1 MAEYKVGVLGGTFD
15 PVHLGHL
22 IVAEDV
28 RQKLGLQEVLFIPAG
43 RPRLKDNKSISE
55 AEHRLEMVILAT
67 ASNPYL
73 NVSTIEIER
82 PGPSYSV
89 DTVVEL
95 KAGLGAGAKIFFI
108 AGYDTLADLHLWK
121 DPRRLVEMCQV
132 VAVARPGHNKLDLRP
147 LESGVRGTS
156 ERIMKV
162 EVPQIDISATGIRQ
176 RVARGLS
183 IRYLVPE
190 AVEDYI
196 TANNLY
202 VQGGRGN

>member
-132 VAVARPGHNKLDLRP
+132 VAVARPGRNKLDLRP
-147 LESGVRGTS
+147 LEYGVRGAS

-196 TANNLY
+196 AANNLY
-202 VQGGRGN
+202 VQGGRGS

>member
-1 MAEYKVGVLGGTFD
+1 MADYKVGILGGTFD

-22 IVAEDV
+22 IVAEDI
-28 RQKLGLQEVLFIPAG
+28 RQRLGLQEVLFIPAG
-43 RPRLKDNKSISE
+43 LPRLKDNKSISE

-89 DTVVEL
+89 DTVIEL

-147 LESGVRGTS
+147 LESGVRGAS

-190 AVEDYI
+190 GVEDYI
-196 TANNLY
+196 AANNLY
-202 VQGGRGN
+202 VQGGRGS

>member
-89 DTVVEL
+89 DTVIEL

-121 DPRRLVEMCQV
+121 DPRRLVELCQV
-132 VAVARPGHNKLDLRP
+132 VAVARPGHNKMDLRP
-147 LESGVRGTS
+147 LESGVRGAAD
-156 ERIMKV
+156 RIMKV

-196 TANNLY
+196 AANNLY
-202 VQGGRGN
+202 VQGGRGS